1 MHLVTR
7 RNERKLKLC
16 SPTMNDSSPSKK
28 SVCQTPQH
36 AQTHGEFTYR
46 ANNWKK
52 RPSTW
57 TTVKMDS
64 LSECPSIVTS
74 WSSKQT
80 DYNVDTC
87 SNHGFTHLH
96 LKSSWICLSTEQLT
110 TGSSNW
116 NRRTVDL
123 FPVSEADLTTQSF
136 WALEVVEVF
145 KLVLSILLVCLETAL
160 YRSGP
165 TSSWTKSAV
174 TQFTV
179 ALWHESDQRVV
190 LCFVQSARCIPQLNP
205 SNGSVTR
212 NRLHICSIIYS

>member
-1 MHLVTR
+1 MMTLPPVR
-7 RNERKLKLC
+7 RASARHHNTHKH
-16 SPTMNDSSPSKK
+16 TTSSLTVSTIGK
-28 SVCQTPQH
+28 SGLQH
-36 AQTHGEFTYR
+36 GRRSRWIH
-46 ANNWKK
+46 
-52 RPSTW
+52 
-57 TTVKMDS
+57 
-64 LSECPSIVTS
+64 CPSAPQLSQVGLP
-74 WSSKQT
+74 KQT

-190 LCFVQSARCIPQLNP
+190 LCFVQSARCIPQLK
-205 SNGSVTR
+205 SK
-212 NRLHICSIIYS
+212 